1 MSIIT
6 APWTETEV
14 ALLADF
20 QALNRVP
27 PYTCMVHRHLR
38 LIPTRNGWRCA
49 DLDCKYDQSWARS
62 ESIRQVRL
70 SRLTN
75 VGRIPSSPP
84 RK

>member
-20 QALNRVP
+20 QALDYVP
-27 PYTCMVHRHLR
+27 PYTCRVHSHLR

-49 DLDCKYDQSWARS
+49 DRGCDYQQTWAGG
-62 ESIRQVRL
+62 EAIRQVRL
-70 SRLTN
+70 SRLSN
-75 VGRIPSSPP
+75 AERY
-84 RK
+84 